1 MSTEES
7 SAQTGGAPAGGA
19 DAANA
24 TKAVRAFDPPF
35 LHLSTPPHI
44 RSNLTVS
51 KIMLAVIAA
60 MVPAL
65 AASVVFFG
73 VEAALLPI
81 LVCIVAAVATECV
94 ANLILRKGQTT
105 GDFSAVVTGMLV
117 AFNLPPALPLWMAA
131 LGSVFAIA
139 VAKMVFGGLG
149 CNFINPA
156 LAGRAFLV
164 ASYPAPMT
172 SYPPTLYGSVN
183 GLAVK
188 AATATDTLSNAVS
201 SATSAHISTPA
212 VADSVTGAAAA
223 AADSLADTAAL
234 AASKLAAAASS
245 VADTV
250 SAAAASAA
258 SAIDAVSSAT
268 PLYVI
273 KHVFAMNAYRPNDFS
288 PALKDLFFGNVGG
301 CIGETSALAL
311 LIGGIFLMLIRAI
324 DFRVPFAYIFT
335 VFTLF
340 WLANGTGAF
349 FTVESLITP
358 TFHILAGGLFL
369 GAFFMATDPV
379 TSPIT
384 PLGRLLFGIGCG
396 ALTFTIRKYGGYP
409 EGVSFSILLM
419 NLVAP
424 LIDRCTRPKIYG
436 EVKKHG

>member
-1 MSTEES
+1 
-7 SAQTGGAPAGGA
+7 
-19 DAANA
+19 
-24 TKAVRAFDPPF
+24 
-35 LHLSTPPHI
+35 
-44 RSNLTVS
+44 
-51 KIMLAVIAA
+51 
-60 MVPAL
+60 VPAL
-65 AASVVFFG
+65 TSSIIFFG
-73 VEAALLPI
+73 VGAALLTA
-81 LVCIVAAVATECV
+81 VCIAAAVATECV
-94 ANLILRKGQTT
+94 ANLILKRSQSA
-105 GDFSAVVTGMLV
+105 GDFSAVVTGLLV

-149 CNFINPA
+149 GNFINPA

-172 SYPPTLYGSVN
+172 NYPPTLFGSVN
-183 GLAVK
+183 GM
-188 AATATDTLSNAVS
+188 TAEMSGGLSDAIS
-201 SATSAHISTPA
+201 SATPSS
-212 VADSVTGAAAA
+212 AAAEPIAGAIGA
-223 AADSLADTAAL
+223 AADSLADTASL
-234 AASKLAAAASS
+234 AAGKLAAAASS

-273 KHVFAMNAYRPNDFS
+273 KHVFAVNAYNAADFS
-288 PALKDLFFGNVGG
+288 PALKSLFVGNAGG
-301 CIGETSALAL
+301 CIGETSSLAL
-311 LIGGIFLMLIRAI
+311 LVGGIFLISIRAI
-324 DFRVPFAYIFT
+324 DFRIPFAFIFT
-335 VFTLF
+335 VFALF
-340 WLANGTGAF
+340 WLANGTGTF
-349 FTVESLITP
+349 FTVESLIAP

-384 PLGRLLFGIGCG
+384 PLGRLLFGMGCG
-396 ALTFTIRKYGGYP
+396 ALTFIIRKYGGYP

>member
-1 MSTEES
+1 MSTEENK
-7 SAQTGGAPAGGA
+7 AQAGGTGA
-19 DAANA
+19 EAG
-24 TKAVRAFDPPF
+24 TKAVKAFDPPF

-51 KIMLAVIAA
+51 MIMMAVIAA
-60 MVPAL
+60 MVPTL
-65 AASVVFFG
+65 AASVIFFG
-73 VEAALLPI
+73 VKAALLAA
-81 LVCIVAAVATECV
+81 VCVVAAVITECF
-94 ANLILRKGQTT
+94 ANLMLKKGQTV
-105 GDFSAVVTGMLV
+105 GDLSAVVTGILV
-117 AFNLPPALPLWMAA
+117 ALNLPPSLPLWMAA

-172 SYPPTLYGSVN
+172 SYPPTLFGSVN
-183 GLAVK
+183 GLAIK
-188 AATATDTLSNAVS
+188 AAPAASDAVAAATSS
-201 SATSAHISTPA
+201 SAAAPA
-212 VADSVTGAAAA
+212 AADSVTGVVGAVT
-223 AADSLADTAAL
+223 DSLADTAAL

-245 VADTV
+245 VADSV
-250 SAAAASAA
+250 SAAAASAT

-273 KHVFAMNAYRPNDFS
+273 KHVFAENAYKPSDFS
-288 PALKDLFFGNVGG
+288 PALKSLFFGNVGG

-311 LIGGIFLMLIRAI
+311 LIGGIFLMCTRVI
-324 DFRVPFAYIFT
+324 DFRIPFAYIFT
-335 VFTLF
+335 VFALF
-340 WLANGTGAF
+340 WLANGTGTF
-349 FTVESLITP
+349 FTVESLIAP

-384 PLGRLLFGIGCG
+384 PLGRLLFGMGCG

-419 NLVAP
+419 NLVVP

-436 EVKKHG
+436 EVKKYA

>member
-1 MSTEES
+1 MNKEETKTQ
-7 SAQTGGAPAGGA
+7 ADGAGAEAG
-19 DAANA
+19 
-24 TKAVRAFDPPF
+24 TKAVKAFDPPF
-35 LHLSTPPHI
+35 LHLSTSPHI

-51 KIMLAVIAA
+51 MIMMAVIAA

-65 AASVVFFG
+65 AASVIFFG
-73 VEAALLPI
+73 VKAAMLAA
-81 LVCIVAAVATECV
+81 VCVVAAVVTECA
-94 ANLILRKGQTT
+94 ANLMLKRSQTI
-105 GDFSAVVTGMLV
+105 GDLSAVVTGILV
-117 AFNLPPALPLWMAA
+117 ALNLPPSLPLWMAA

-172 SYPPTLYGSVN
+172 SYPPTLFGSVN

-188 AATATDTLSNAVS
+188 AADAAAASDAVTAATSSSSASTIIPAAADSAAGAVS
-201 SATSAHISTPA
+201 
-212 VADSVTGAAAA
+212 A

-250 SAAAASAA
+250 SAAATAA
-258 SAIDAVSSAT
+258 VSAIDAVSSAT

-273 KHVFAMNAYRPNDFS
+273 KHVFAENAYKPEDFS
-288 PALKDLFFGNVGG
+288 PALKSLFFGNVGG

-311 LIGGIFLMLIRAI
+311 LIGGIFLMSIRAI
-324 DFRVPFAYIFT
+324 DFRIPFAYILT
-335 VFTLF
+335 VFALF
-340 WLANGTGAF
+340 WLANGTGTF
-349 FTVESLITP
+349 FTAESLIAP

-384 PLGRLLFGIGCG
+384 PRGRLLFGIGCG

-419 NLVAP
+419 NLVVP
-424 LIDRCTRPKIYG
+424 LIDRCTRSKIYG

>member
-1 MSTEES
+1 MNTEES
-7 SAQTGGAPAGGA
+7 KAQTGAAGGGAAA
-19 DAANA
+19 DA

-51 KIMLAVIAA
+51 KVMLAVIAA
-60 MVPAL
+60 MTPAL

-81 LVCIVAAVATECV
+81 LVCIAAAVVTECA
-94 ANLILRKGQTT
+94 ANLILRKRQTI
-105 GDFSAVVTGMLV
+105 GDFSAVVTGILV

-183 GLAVK
+183 GLAIK
-188 AATATDTLSNAVS
+188 TPNTLPDAVT
-201 SATSAHISTPA
+201 SATSASVSTPAA
-212 VADSVTGAAAA
+212 VADSVTGAIGA

-250 SAAAASAA
+250 SAAAVSAS

-273 KHVFAMNAYRPNDFS
+273 KHVFAENAYKPGDFS

-311 LIGGIFLMLIRAI
+311 LIGGIFLISIKAI
-324 DFRVPFAYIFT
+324 DFRIPFAYITT
-335 VFTLF
+335 VFALF

-349 FTVESLITP
+349 FTAESLITP

-384 PLGRLLFGIGCG
+384 PMGRLLFGIGCG

>member
-7 SAQTGGAPAGGA
+7 KSQTGAE
-19 DAANA
+19 AAA
-24 TKAVRAFDPPF
+24 TKAVKEFEPPF
-35 LHLSTPPHI
+35 LHLSTAPHI

-51 KIMLAVIAA
+51 VVMLAVVAA
-60 MVPAL
+60 MVP
-65 AASVVFFG
+65 SFVSSIVFFG
-73 VEAALLPI
+73 VGAALI
-81 LVCIVAAVATECV
+81 AAVCVGSAVVTECA
-94 ANLILRKGQTT
+94 ANLMLRKRQSA
-105 GDFSAVVTGMLV
+105 GDFSAVVTGLLV
-117 AFNLPPALPLWMAA
+117 AFNLPPNLPLWMAA

-172 SYPPTLYGSVN
+172 SYPATLYGSVN
-183 GLAVK
+183 GLPIKEITAALPDAVS
-188 AATATDTLSNAVS
+188 AATS
-201 SATSAHISTPA
+201 SA
-212 VADSVTGAAAA
+212 GAADTTA
-223 AADSLADTAAL
+223 LLDTAAL
-234 AASKLAAAASS
+234 AAGKLAAAASS
-245 VADTV
+245 VADTAS
-250 SAAAASAA
+250 SAAAKAA
-258 SAIDAVSSAT
+258 VAIDAVSSAT

-273 KHVFAMNAYRPNDFS
+273 KHVFAENAYRPGDFA
-288 PALKDLFFGNVGG
+288 PALKDLFLGNVGG

-311 LIGGIFLMLIRAI
+311 LIGGIFLMCVRII
-324 DFRVPFAYIFT
+324 DFRIPFAYIFT
-335 VFTLF
+335 VFALF
-340 WLANGTGAF
+340 WLANGTGGF
-349 FTVESLITP
+349 FTVDSLIAP

-384 PLGRLLFGIGCG
+384 PRGRLLFGIGCG

-419 NLVAP
+419 NLVVP
-424 LIDRCTRPKIYG
+424 LIDRCTRSKIYG

>member
-1 MSTEES
+1 
-7 SAQTGGAPAGGA
+7 
-19 DAANA
+19 
-24 TKAVRAFDPPF
+24 
-35 LHLSTPPHI
+35 
-44 RSNLTVS
+44 
-51 KIMLAVIAA
+51 MLAVIAA
-60 MVPAL
+60 MTPAL

-73 VEAALLPI
+73 VEAALFPI
-81 LVCIVAAVATECV
+81 LVCIAAAVATECV
-94 ANLILRKGQTT
+94 ANLILRKRQSI
-105 GDFSAVVTGMLV
+105 GDLSAIVTGILV

-149 CNFINPA
+149 GNFINPA

-183 GLAVK
+183 GLAIK
-188 AATATDTLSNAVS
+188 AAAPDTLSDAVS
-201 SATSAHISTPA
+201 SATSTSVSTPA
-212 VADSVTGAAAA
+212 VADSLTSAIGA

-234 AASKLAAAASS
+234 AAGKLAAAASS

-250 SAAAASAA
+250 SAAAASAT

-273 KHVFAMNAYRPNDFS
+273 KHVFAANAYRPGDFS

-311 LIGGIFLMLIRAI
+311 LIGGIFLISIRAI
-324 DFRVPFAYIFT
+324 DFRIPFAYIFT

-349 FTVESLITP
+349 FTVESLIAP

-384 PLGRLLFGIGCG
+384 PMGRLLFGIGCG

>member
-1 MSTEES
+1 MSTEENKS
-7 SAQTGGAPAGGA
+7 QASAPGGGA
-19 DAANA
+19 DAAAA

-44 RSNLTVS
+44 RSNRTVS
-51 KIMLAVIAA
+51 MIMLAVIAA
-60 MVPAL
+60 MVPTL
-65 AASVVFFG
+65 VSSVIFFG
-73 VEAALLPI
+73 AGAALI
-81 LVCIVAAVATECV
+81 TAVCVAAAIATESV
-94 ANLILRKGQTT
+94 ANLILRKSQTI
-105 GDFSAVVTGMLV
+105 GDLSAIVTGILV
-117 AFNLPPALPLWMAA
+117 ALNLPPNLPLWMAA

-172 SYPPTLYGSVN
+172 SYPPTVYGSVN
-183 GLAVK
+183 GLTIKAPAAVSDAVS
-188 AATATDTLSNAVS
+188 AATSS
-201 SATSAHISTPA
+201 SASAPA
-212 VADSVTGAAAA
+212 AADSIKGAIGA

-234 AASKLAAAASS
+234 AAGKLTAAASS
-245 VADTV
+245 VTDTV
-250 SAAAASAA
+250 SSAAAAAA

-273 KHVFAMNAYRPNDFS
+273 KHVFAVNAYRAEDFS
-288 PALKDLFFGNVGG
+288 PALKALFLGNVGG

-311 LIGGIFLMLIRAI
+311 LVGGIFLISIRAI
-324 DFRVPFAYIFT
+324 DFRIPFAYILT
-335 VFTLF
+335 VFALF
-340 WLANGTGAF
+340 WLANGTGTF
-349 FTVESLITP
+349 FTVESLIAP

-384 PLGRLLFGIGCG
+384 PLGRLLFGMGCG

-436 EVKKHG
+436 EVKKHV

>member
-1 MSTEES
+1 MSTEAS
-7 SAQTGGAPAGGA
+7 KAQAGAPGGGAEAV
-19 DAANA
+19 DA
-24 TKAVRAFDPPF
+24 TKAVRAFDAPF

-51 KIMLAVIAA
+51 KVMLAVIGA

-73 VEAALLPI
+73 VEAALFPV
-81 LVCIVAAVATECV
+81 LVCVVTAVATECV
-94 ANLILRKGQTT
+94 ANLILRKRQTI
-105 GDFSAVVTGMLV
+105 GDFSAIVTGMLV

-149 CNFINPA
+149 GNFINPA

-172 SYPPTLYGSVN
+172 SYPPTVYGSVN

-188 AATATDTLSNAVS
+188 TAPAASDAVTAATS
-201 SATSAHISTPA
+201 SSPVVPA
-212 VADSVTGAAAA
+212 AADSVTGAIGA
-223 AADSLADTAAL
+223 AADSLADTAAS
-234 AASKLAAAASS
+234 AAGKLAAAASS

-250 SAAAASAA
+250 SAAASSAA

-273 KHVFAMNAYRPNDFS
+273 KHVFAVNAYNPNDFL
-288 PALKDLFFGNVGG
+288 PAFKDLFWGNVGG
-301 CIGETSALAL
+301 CIGETSVLAL
-311 LIGGIFLMLIRAI
+311 LIGGIFLISIKII
-324 DFRVPFAYIFT
+324 DFRIPFAYILT
-335 VFTLF
+335 VFALF
-340 WLANGTGAF
+340 WLSNGTGTF
-349 FTVESLITP
+349 FTVESLIAP

-384 PLGRLLFGIGCG
+384 PMGRLLFGIGCG

>member
-1 MSTEES
+1 MNTEAS
-7 SAQTGGAPAGGA
+7 KAQAGAPGGGAAA
-19 DAANA
+19 DA

-44 RSNLTVS
+44 RSSLTVS
-51 KIMLAVIAA
+51 KVMLAVIAA
-60 MVPAL
+60 MTPAL

-73 VEAALLPI
+73 VEAALFPI
-81 LVCIVAAVATECV
+81 LVCIAAAVATECV
-94 ANLILRKGQTT
+94 ANLILRKRQSI
-105 GDFSAVVTGMLV
+105 GDLSAIVTGILV

-149 CNFINPA
+149 GNFINPA

-183 GLAVK
+183 GLAIK
-188 AATATDTLSNAVS
+188 AAAPDTLSDAVS
-201 SATSAHISTPA
+201 SATSTSVSTPA
-212 VADSVTGAAAA
+212 VADSLTSAIGA

-234 AASKLAAAASS
+234 AAGKLAAAASS

-250 SAAAASAA
+250 SAAAASAT

-273 KHVFAMNAYRPNDFS
+273 KHVFAANAYRPGDFS

-311 LIGGIFLMLIRAI
+311 LIGGIFLISIRAI
-324 DFRVPFAYIFT
+324 DFRIPFAYIFT

-349 FTVESLITP
+349 FTVESLIAP

-384 PLGRLLFGIGCG
+384 PMGRLLFGIGCG

>member
-7 SAQTGGAPAGGA
+7 KSRAGDGAE
-19 DAANA
+19 AANA

-51 KIMLAVIAA
+51 KVMLAVIAA

-81 LVCIVAAVATECV
+81 LVCVVTAVATECA
-94 ANLILRKGQTT
+94 ANLMLRKGQTA
-105 GDFSAVVTGMLV
+105 GDFSAAVTGILV

-131 LGSVFAIA
+131 LGSFFAIA

-188 AATATDTLSNAVS
+188 AAPAASDAVTAATASS
-201 SATSAHISTPA
+201 SAPVSAA
-212 VADSVTGAAAA
+212 ADSVTGAMGA

-234 AASKLAAAASS
+234 AASKLADAVSTAAAS
-245 VADTV
+245 VADTAV
-250 SAAAASAA
+250 SAASAAA

-273 KHVFAMNAYRPNDFS
+273 KHVFAVNAYRPDDFS

-311 LIGGIFLMLIRAI
+311 LIGGIFLISIKAI
-324 DFRVPFAYIFT
+324 DFRIPFAYIFT
-335 VFTLF
+335 VFALF

-349 FTVESLITP
+349 FTAESLITP

-384 PLGRLLFGIGCG
+384 PTGRLLFGIGCG

>member
-1 MSTEES
+1 MSTEENK
-7 SAQTGGAPAGGA
+7 AQAGGTGA
-19 DAANA
+19 DAG
-24 TKAVRAFDPPF
+24 TKAVKAFDPPF
-35 LHLSTPPHI
+35 LHLSTSPHI

-51 KIMLAVIAA
+51 MVMMAVIAA

-65 AASVVFFG
+65 AASVIFFG
-73 VEAALLPI
+73 VRAALLAA
-81 LVCIVAAVATECV
+81 VCVAAAVITECF
-94 ANLILRKGQTT
+94 ANLILKKGQTI
-105 GDFSAVVTGMLV
+105 GDLSAVVTGILV
-117 AFNLPPALPLWMAA
+117 ALNLPPSLPLWMAA

-172 SYPPTLYGSVN
+172 SYPPTLFGSVN

-188 AATATDTLSNAVS
+188 AAPAASDAVT
-201 SATSAHISTPA
+201 SATSSAAAQVPA
-212 VADSVTGAAAA
+212 VADSVTGTAGAM
-223 AADSLADTAAL
+223 ADSLADTAAL
-234 AASKLAAAASS
+234 AASKLAVAASS

-250 SAAAASAA
+250 SVAAA

-273 KHVFAMNAYRPNDFS
+273 KHVFAKNAYNPGDFS
-288 PALKDLFFGNVGG
+288 PALKSLFFGNVGG

-311 LIGGIFLMLIRAI
+311 LIGGIFLMSIRAI
-324 DFRVPFAYIFT
+324 DFRIPFAYIFT
-335 VFTLF
+335 VFALF
-340 WLANGTGAF
+340 WLANGTGTF
-349 FTVESLITP
+349 FTVESLIAP

-384 PLGRLLFGIGCG
+384 PLGRLIFGMGCG

-419 NLVAP
+419 NLVVP

-436 EVKKHG
+436 EVKKYA